1 MMGAQSSAQTFDFR
15 MTESMKVAQE
25 ISSQLA
31 LDEFAASKLL
41 EAALPWDACLA
52 HWNAHRDSL
61 ESATISEDELL
72 EAMIPVQ
79 TQLDDCRTERTR
91 AIAQVWTASPAS
103 RLTDSVCLKS
113 LACCILAFTTASIA
127 WFANLKT
134 ETMKQQLP
142 LCMLASPRLCLPA
155 HQLHHR
161 SDPCT
166 RRSIRG

>member
-1 MMGAQSSAQTFDFR
+1 MGAQSSAQTFDFR

-41 EAALPWDACLA
+41 EVALPWDACLA

-79 TQLDDCRTERTR
+79 THLDNCRTERTR
-91 AIAQVWTASPAS
+91 AMRASLDSLS
-103 RLTDSVCLKS
+103 RITFDRLSLPEKPRVLHFGLHNRLDCVVCKPE
-113 LACCILAFTTASIA
+113 
-127 WFANLKT
+127 N
-134 ETMKQQLP
+134 
-142 LCMLASPRLCLPA
+142 
-155 HQLHHR
+155 
-161 SDPCT
+161 
-166 RRSIRG
+166 RRP